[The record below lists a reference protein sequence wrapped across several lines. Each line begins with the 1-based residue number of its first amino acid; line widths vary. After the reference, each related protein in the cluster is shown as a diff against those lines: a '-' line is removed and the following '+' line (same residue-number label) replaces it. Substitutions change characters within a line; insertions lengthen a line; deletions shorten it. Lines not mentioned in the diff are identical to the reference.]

1 MIEIVE
7 QTYYRSNSKGTFRP
21 FSKIAEVSHKSYSS
35 KLQRVI
41 VDFGADNPFGKV
53 NGKLKEHYD
62 IEVPDSAARNI
73 TLKHAEKIHKLVS
86 SKAEKSKMW
95 RN

>member
-1 MIEIVE
+1 M
-7 QTYYRSNSKGTFRP
+7 
-21 FSKIAEVSHKSYSS
+21 
-35 KLQRVI
+35 

-53 NGKLKEHYD
+53 NNKLKEHYD

-86 SKAEKSKMW
+86 SKAEKKEVMEKLEILAKDAEDVE
-95 RN
+95 